1 MPKHLKTHILNRLNS
16 AISHF
21 LAPSDVSALHSRGVR
36 YFVPVE
42 GINAFWGAMNT
53 VKEGRRYRKHI
64 IVRRAPEHNGLLQ
77 LYTYHFPTRWSAA
90 CVANREL
97 IKEAQHQAHALE
109 HDHSIEALE
118 WRVRFFNHYFTVFK
132 GGAKPEPGLKPYAR
146 FYQYTYVAI
155 YRQLQSERQK
165 AQEGIN
171 LEDLNFEAIDMD
183 RPFVLKRRAAMANTN
198 TLKILQI
205 NLHIPKKSSNFATQ
219 NCTNGEVIT

>member
-1 MPKHLKTHILNRLNS
+1 MPKHLKTHILNRLNA

-42 GINAFWGAMNT
+42 GIDAFWGAMNT

-77 LYTYHFPTRWSAA
+77 LYTYHFPTHWSAA

-97 IKEAQHQAHALE
+97 IKEAQRRAHALE
-109 HDHSIEALE
+109 KDCSQEALE
-118 WRVRFFNHYFTVFK
+118 WRIRFFRHYFRVFK
-132 GGAKPEPGLKPYAR
+132 GGAKPEPGLKPYSR

-155 YRQLQSERQK
+155 YRQLQAEQKKAKETSSISDELLRQL
-165 AQEGIN
+165 N
-171 LEDLNFEAIDMD
+171 EDLSFEPVAVRKTFRLSRRHSVTAIE
-183 RPFVLKRRAAMANTN
+183 RIFNVL
-198 TLKILQI
+198 
-205 NLHIPKKSSNFATQ
+205 PVESPPP
-219 NCTNGEVIT
+219 EVQ